1 MLKTLRDQQM
11 WLVSQ
16 PDHAELAGL
25 LAANWG
31 NDEFARPGQFASADD
46 PEQLRAETVLAIAQ
60 HDNGWWEWEATPE
73 LSEVDGLPLDLRD
86 VLKNRQ
92 AAMNRWR
99 LGIPRFSR
107 DHPYASLLI
116 SFHAYWLYAQG
127 ISNRPGPCFC
137 SSAVL
142 ERFVNETLWGR
153 DSRLLAVFL
162 ARSKE
167 MQDAF
172 ITRLRKDQTC
182 AAWIDRDH
190 LNPHARLLQLLD
202 GLSLSLCSALIPPR
216 TGTAKGFGDD
226 EFDLLD
232 VPRRSWED
240 RVTINVKPAGEGR
253 IVCEP
258 YPFGVD
264 LLPVV
269 VPARILDWPAD
280 PSAHFQSWW
289 YSEPKQSIRFEYC
302 SG

>member
-1 MLKTLRDQQM
+1 MLKTLRDKKM

-73 LSEVDGLPLDLRD
+73 LSEADGLPLGLAE
-86 VLKNRQ
+86 VLKNQ
-92 AAMNRWR
+92 QDAMNRWR

-107 DHPYASLLI
+107 DHPYVSLLI
-116 SFHAYWLYAQG
+116 SFHAYWLYAHGCQTDPDPAFAHPLFWKG
-127 ISNRPGPCFC
+127 
-137 SSAVL
+137 SSTHLMGERL
-142 ERFVNETLWGR
+142 EVARGFVGEI
-153 DSRLLAVFL
+153 
-162 ARSKE
+162 KE
-167 MQDAF
+167 MQDAL
-172 ITRLRKDQTC
+172 IARLRKDRTR
-182 AAWIDRDH
+182 AAWIDTEH
-190 LNPHARLLQLLD
+190 LNPHARLLTLLD

-216 TGTAKGFGDD
+216 IGTAKGLGDD
-226 EFDLLD
+226 EFDLLE

-240 RVTINVKPAGEGR
+240 RVTIEVKPATERR

-264 LLPVV
+264 PLPVV
-269 VPARILDWPAD
+269 VPARILDWPTE

-289 YSEPKQSIRFEYC
+289 HSERKQPIRFEYC

>member
-1 MLKTLRDQQM
+1 MLKTLRDKKM

-16 PDHAELAGL
+16 PDHAELAGF

-31 NDEFARPGQFASADD
+31 NDAFARPGQFASADD
-46 PEQLRAETVLAIAQ
+46 PERLRAETVLAIAQ

-73 LSEVDGLPLDLRD
+73 LSEVDGLPLGLAE

-92 AAMNRWR
+92 DAMNRWR

-107 DHPYASLLI
+107 DHPYVSLLI
-116 SFHAYWLYAQG
+116 SFHAYWLYAHGCQTDPDPAFAHPLFWKG
-127 ISNRPGPCFC
+127 
-137 SSAVL
+137 SSTYLMGEDL
-142 ERFVNETLWGR
+142 EIARGFVSEI
-153 DSRLLAVFL
+153 
-162 ARSKE
+162 KE
-167 MQDAF
+167 MQDAL
-172 ITRLRKDQTC
+172 IARLRKDRTC
-182 AAWIDRDH
+182 AAWIDTGH
-190 LNPHARLLQLLD
+190 LNPHARLLTLLD

-216 TGTAKGFGDD
+216 IGTAKGLGDD
-226 EFDLLD
+226 EFDLLE

-240 RVTINVKPAGEGR
+240 RVTIEVKPATERR

-264 LLPVV
+264 PLPVI
-269 VPARILDWPAD
+269 VPARILDWPTE

-289 YSEPKQSIRFEYC
+289 HSERKQPIRFEYC

>member
-1 MLKTLRDQQM
+1 MLKTLRDKKM

-46 PEQLRAETVLAIAQ
+46 PEQLRAEIVLAIAQ

-73 LSEVDGLPLDLRD
+73 LSEVDGLPLDLTD
-86 VLKNRQ
+86 VLKNQ
-92 AAMNRWR
+92 QDAMNRWR

-116 SFHAYWLYAQG
+116 SVHGYWLYAQG
-127 ISNRPGPCFC
+127 IQTDPDPAFVHPLFWK
-137 SSAVL
+137 SSSTSLMGEPTEIA
-142 ERFVNETLWGR
+142 RGFVDEI
-153 DSRLLAVFL
+153 
-162 ARSKE
+162 KE
-167 MQDAF
+167 MQDAL
-172 ITRLRKDQTC
+172 IKRLRKDRTC
-182 AAWIDRDH
+182 AAWIDTEH

-216 TGTAKGFGDD
+216 IGTAKGLGDD
-226 EFDLLD
+226 EFDLLE

-240 RVTINVKPAGEGR
+240 RVTIEVKPASERR

-264 LLPVV
+264 PLPVA
-269 VPARILDWPAD
+269 VPARILDWPAE
-280 PSAHFQSWW
+280 PSAHFHSWW
-289 YSEPKQSIRFEYC
+289 HSERKQLIRFEYC

>member
-1 MLKTLRDQQM
+1 MLKTLRDKQM

-46 PEQLRAETVLAIAQ
+46 PEQLRAEIVLAIAQ
-60 HDNGWWEWEATPE
+60 HDNGWWEWEAAPE
-73 LSEVDGLPLDLRD
+73 LSEIDGLPLDLRD

-92 AAMNRWR
+92 EAMNRWR

-116 SFHAYWLYAQG
+116 SFHGYWLYAHG
-127 ISNRPGPCFC
+127 IQTDPDPAFAHPLFWKG
-137 SSAVL
+137 SSTSLMGEGLDIA
-142 ERFVNETLWGR
+142 RGFVDEI
-153 DSRLLAVFL
+153 
-162 ARSKE
+162 KE

-172 ITRLRKDQTC
+172 IARLRKDQTC
-182 AAWIDRDH
+182 AAWIDTEH

-202 GLSLSLCSALIPPR
+202 GLSLSLCSPLIPPR

-240 RVTINVKPAGEGR
+240 RVTIKVKPASEGR
-253 IVCEP
+253 IICEP

-264 LLPVV
+264 PLPVV
-269 VPARILDWPAD
+269 VPARILDWPAE
-280 PSAHFQSWW
+280 PSAHFQSRW

>member
-1 MLKTLRDQQM
+1 MLKTLRDKKM

-16 PDHAELAGL
+16 PDHAELAGF

-31 NDEFARPGQFASADD
+31 NDEFARPGQFASAND

-73 LSEVDGLPLDLRD
+73 LSEVDGLPLCLTE
-86 VLKNRQ
+86 VLKNQ
-92 AAMNRWR
+92 QDAMNRWR

-107 DHPYASLLI
+107 DHPYVSLLI
-116 SFHAYWLYAQG
+116 SFHAYWLYAHGCQTDPDPAFAHPLFWKG
-127 ISNRPGPCFC
+127 SSTRLMGERLEINRGF
-137 SSAVL
+137 AG
-142 ERFVNETLWGR
+142 EI
-153 DSRLLAVFL
+153 
-162 ARSKE
+162 KE
-167 MQDAF
+167 MQDAL
-172 ITRLRKDQTC
+172 IARLRKDRIC
-182 AAWIDRDH
+182 AAWIDTEH

-216 TGTAKGFGDD
+216 IGTAKGLGDD
-226 EFDLLD
+226 EFDLLE

-240 RVTINVKPAGEGR
+240 RVTIEVKPASERR

-264 LLPVV
+264 PLPVA
-269 VPARILDWPAD
+269 VPARILDWPAE

-289 YSEPKQSIRFEYC
+289 HSERKQLIRFEYY

>member
-1 MLKTLRDQQM
+1 MLKTLRDKKM

-31 NDEFARPGQFASADD
+31 NDEFARPGQFASAND
-46 PEQLRAETVLAIAQ
+46 PEQLQAETVLAIAQ

-73 LSEVDGLPLDLRD
+73 LSEVDGLPLGLTD
-86 VLKNRQ
+86 VLKNQ
-92 AAMNRWR
+92 QDAMNRWR

-107 DHPYASLLI
+107 DHPYVSLLI
-116 SFHAYWLYAQG
+116 SFQAYWLYAHGCQTDPDPAFAHPLFWKG
-127 ISNRPGPCFC
+127 
-137 SSAVL
+137 SSARLMGERL
-142 ERFVNETLWGR
+142 EI
-153 DSRLLAVFL
+153 
-162 ARSKE
+162 ARSFVGEIKE
-167 MQDAF
+167 MQDALIARF
-172 ITRLRKDQTC
+172 RKDRTC
-182 AAWIDRDH
+182 AAWIDTEH

-216 TGTAKGFGDD
+216 IGTAKGLGDD
-226 EFDLLD
+226 EFDLLE

-240 RVTINVKPAGEGR
+240 RVTIEVKPASERR

-264 LLPVV
+264 PLPVA
-269 VPARILDWPAD
+269 VPARILDWPAE
-280 PSAHFQSWW
+280 PAAHFQSWW
-289 YSEPKQSIRFEYC
+289 HSERKLPIRFEYC

>member
-1 MLKTLRDQQM
+1 MLKTLRDKKM

-16 PDHAELAGL
+16 PDHAELAGF

-31 NDEFARPGQFASADD
+31 NDEFARPGQFASAND

-73 LSEVDGLPLDLRD
+73 LSEVDGLPLCLTE
-86 VLKNRQ
+86 VLKNQ
-92 AAMNRWR
+92 QDAMNRWR

-107 DHPYASLLI
+107 DHPYVSLLI
-116 SFHAYWLYAQG
+116 SFQAYWLYAHGCQTDPDPAFAHPLFWKG
-127 ISNRPGPCFC
+127 SSTRLMGERLEINRGF
-137 SSAVL
+137 AG
-142 ERFVNETLWGR
+142 EI
-153 DSRLLAVFL
+153 
-162 ARSKE
+162 KE
-167 MQDAF
+167 MQDAL
-172 ITRLRKDQTC
+172 IARLRKDRIC
-182 AAWIDRDH
+182 AAWIDTEH

-216 TGTAKGFGDD
+216 IGTAKGLGDD
-226 EFDLLD
+226 EFDLLE

-240 RVTINVKPAGEGR
+240 RVTIEVKPASERR

-264 LLPVV
+264 PLPVA
-269 VPARILDWPAD
+269 VPARILDWPAE

-289 YSEPKQSIRFEYC
+289 HSERKQLIRFEYY